1 MEEQLKMYDEIF
13 RVVGES
19 LEEKL
24 TKLNYENYEKLDSTD
39 LGKEKKKKFNEK
51 IEEYFSMY
59 RDTTRRDSTEP
70 GYVAFKEKLSYLN
83 KKLKDEGKDQI
94 ENAEDFFNFKKK
106 LEEEKEKEK
115 HDTPNDESKSDDAP
129 KHVDTEPSKKMPD
142 KKGKV
147 NSWWAENIK
156 PTVKRWM
163 KFVGGVAG
171 VALLASSIAAPG
183 NIPLLLLLSG
193 VVEGVLLG
201 VKELPT
207 VIKFV
212 TLLPRKGIDFIKS
225 LKEKSKE
232 KQKGKKKNKKR
243 KKQKSNSS
251 SRESVEDYEKT
262 LSEGMIHDDE
272 KKENDIS
279 VDEKTEEDMTTAL
292 DNIPTDEKSEED
304 KAEED
309 MTTALDNMLTDEKSE
324 EDKVDDISTDDKSK
338 SDVTPDL
345 PVSNAD
351 IKEQREQKIQ
361 RLKNTKQRLVEAK
374 ERLRKQKEEQT
385 KQENGVQDKSDVVT
399 HSSGTHEN
407 IIDRQLNALADNHV
421 GYTGNYDETDLE
433 KRIIVEDEL
442 KKLNEQIAQLSNSRN
457 YDGNYDETEIEKQA
471 LIERKNQLEK
481 FIMSKK
487 SPAMQTAV
495 IDDVRTQSRIS
506 KLPSQSDDVEKINS
520 KINELSSLLGKSNYV
535 PEAEKNKDKEYI
547 ELSRELEELKKTR
560 EKIIQQKNI
569 ESIQQS
575 ENQEEFSRK
584 M

>member
-39 LGKEKKKKFNEK
+39 LGKEKKKKFNKK
-51 IEEYFSMY
+51 IEEYFAMY
-59 RDTTRRDSTEP
+59 RDVTRRDSTEP
-70 GYVAFKEKLSYLN
+70 GYVAFKEKLSDLN

-94 ENAEDFFNFKKK
+94 ENAEDFFSFKKK
-106 LEEEKEKEK
+106 LEEEKEK

-129 KHVDTEPSKKMPD
+129 K
-142 KKGKV
+142 
-147 NSWWAENIK
+147 
-156 PTVKRWM
+156 
-163 KFVGGVAG
+163 
-171 VALLASSIAAPG
+171 
-183 NIPLLLLLSG
+183 
-193 VVEGVLLG
+193 
-201 VKELPT
+201 
-207 VIKFV
+207 
-212 TLLPRKGIDFIKS
+212 
-225 LKEKSKE
+225 
-232 KQKGKKKNKKR
+232 NK
-243 KKQKSNSS
+243 
-251 SRESVEDYEKT
+251 
-262 LSEGMIHDDE
+262 E
-272 KKENDIS
+272 KKEPVGRWARIIKGFRTGLMIFIDSLIVLYSISGGLGALPIIAVALGANALIYGVSRVLTSKKIGRSLLSLSGKLSGKAKEKVKTLFQKIKSKNKRKTKRKSSSDRVTATNSVEEVLND
-279 VDEKTEEDMTTAL
+279 VPVGEKSEEDMTAALDNIPTDEKSEEDMTAALDNIPTDEKLEEDMTAAL

-304 KAEED
+304 K
-309 MTTALDNMLTDEKSE
+309 
-324 EDKVDDISTDDKSK
+324 VDDMSTDDKSK

-361 RLKNTKQRLVEAK
+361 RLKNKKQRLFEAK
-374 ERLRKQKEEQT
+374 ERLRKQKEEQA
-385 KQENGVQDKSDVVT
+385 KQENGVQDKSNVVT

-407 IIDRQLNALADNHV
+407 IIDRQLNALTDNHV

-442 KKLNEQIAQLSNSRN
+442 KNLNEQIAQLSNSGN

-471 LIERKNQLEK
+471 LIERKKQLEK
-481 FIMSKK
+481 LIASKK
-487 SPAMQTAV
+487 SSIIQTAV
-495 IDDVRTQSRIS
+495 IDDVRTQSRVS
-506 KLPSQSDDVEKINS
+506 KMSSQNDDVEKINL
-520 KINELSSLLGKSNYV
+520 KINELSNLLDKFNYV
-535 PEAEKNKDKEYI
+535 SKIEKNGNKEYS
-547 ELSRELEELKKTR
+547 ELSRELEELKKIR

>member
-13 RVVGES
+13 RVVGEN

-39 LGKEKKKKFNEK
+39 LGKEKKKKFNKK
-51 IEEYFSMY
+51 IEEYFAMY
-59 RDTTRRDSTEP
+59 RDVTRRDSTEP
-70 GYVAFKEKLSYLN
+70 GYVAFKKKLSDLN

-292 DNIPTDEKSEED
+292 D
-304 KAEED
+304 
-309 MTTALDNMLTDEKSE
+309 
-324 EDKVDDISTDDKSK
+324 DISTDDKSK

-407 IIDRQLNALADNHV
+407 IIDRQLNALTDNHV

-442 KKLNEQIAQLSNSRN
+442 KKLNEQIAQLSNSGN

-471 LIERKNQLEK
+471 LIERKKQLEK
-481 FIMSKK
+481 LIVSKK
-487 SPAMQTAV
+487 GSIIQTAV

-520 KINELSSLLGKSNYV
+520 KINELSSLLDKSNYV

>member
-1 MEEQLKMYDEIF
+1 MYTLSISLTKSVKYDKIWPIKKEWDSMEEQLKMYDEIF
-13 RVVGES
+13 RVVGEN

-39 LGKEKKKKFNEK
+39 LGKEKKKKFNKK
-51 IEEYFSMY
+51 IEEYFAMY
-59 RDTTRRDSTEP
+59 RDVTRRDSTEP
-70 GYVAFKEKLSYLN
+70 GYVAFKKKLSDLN

-292 DNIPTDEKSEED
+292 D
-304 KAEED
+304 
-309 MTTALDNMLTDEKSE
+309 
-324 EDKVDDISTDDKSK
+324 DISTDDKSK

-407 IIDRQLNALADNHV
+407 IIDRQLNALTDNHV

-442 KKLNEQIAQLSNSRN
+442 KKLNEQIAQLSNSGN

-471 LIERKNQLEK
+471 LIERKKQLEK
-481 FIMSKK
+481 LIVSKK
-487 SPAMQTAV
+487 GSIIQTAGV
-495 IDDVRTQSRIS
+495 C
-506 KLPSQSDDVEKINS
+506 K
-520 KINELSSLLGKSNYV
+520 
-535 PEAEKNKDKEYI
+535 
-547 ELSRELEELKKTR
+547 
-560 EKIIQQKNI
+560 
-569 ESIQQS
+569 
-575 ENQEEFSRK
+575 
-584 M
+584 

>member
-39 LGKEKKKKFNEK
+39 LGKEKKKKFNKK
-51 IEEYFSMY
+51 IEEYFAMY
-59 RDTTRRDSTEP
+59 RDVTRRDSTEP
-70 GYVAFKEKLSYLN
+70 GYVAFKEKLSDLN

-94 ENAEDFFNFKKK
+94 ENAEDFFSFKKK
-106 LEEEKEKEK
+106 LEEEKEK

-129 KHVDTEPSKKMPD
+129 K
-142 KKGKV
+142 
-147 NSWWAENIK
+147 
-156 PTVKRWM
+156 
-163 KFVGGVAG
+163 
-171 VALLASSIAAPG
+171 
-183 NIPLLLLLSG
+183 
-193 VVEGVLLG
+193 
-201 VKELPT
+201 
-207 VIKFV
+207 
-212 TLLPRKGIDFIKS
+212 
-225 LKEKSKE
+225 
-232 KQKGKKKNKKR
+232 NK
-243 KKQKSNSS
+243 
-251 SRESVEDYEKT
+251 
-262 LSEGMIHDDE
+262 E
-272 KKENDIS
+272 KKEPVGRWARIIKGFRTGLMIFIDSLIVLYSISGGLGALPIIAVALGANALIYGVSRVLTSKKIGRSLLSLSGKLSGKAKEKVKTLFQKIKSKNKRKTKRKSSSDRVTATNSVEEVLND
-279 VDEKTEEDMTTAL
+279 VPVGEKSEEDMTAAL

-304 KAEED
+304 K
-309 MTTALDNMLTDEKSE
+309 
-324 EDKVDDISTDDKSK
+324 VDDMSTDDKSK

-361 RLKNTKQRLVEAK
+361 RLKNKKQRLFEAK
-374 ERLRKQKEEQT
+374 ERLRKQKEEQA
-385 KQENGVQDKSDVVT
+385 KQENGVQDKSNVVT

-407 IIDRQLNALADNHV
+407 IIDRQLNALTDNHV

-442 KKLNEQIAQLSNSRN
+442 KNLNEQIAQLSNSGN

-471 LIERKNQLEK
+471 LIERKKQLEK
-481 FIMSKK
+481 LIASKK
-487 SPAMQTAV
+487 SSIIQTAV
-495 IDDVRTQSRIS
+495 IDDVRTQSRVS
-506 KLPSQSDDVEKINS
+506 KMSSQNDDVEKINL
-520 KINELSSLLGKSNYV
+520 KINELSNLLDKFNYV
-535 PEAEKNKDKEYI
+535 SKIEKNGNKEYS
-547 ELSRELEELKKTR
+547 ELSRELEELKKIR